1 MCFLKNSFLPSLDVL
16 QWVSWLHN
24 QHGDRNLPSLPVHFR
39 LKYFFQD
46 KESLEHKLVHLTTNL
61 DMDCISHCAA
71 KGICHINLLIAV
83 CVTLS
88 ETMSHSLDTRS
99 HHGAVHLPTDSTL
112 AMPHT
117 GGTVHTRV
125 GTMSTTRLYPPSW
138 PGSGWDS
145 TGTKLLSRD
154 VRGGDDHLREAGR
167 RSNRLFRGVEGIN
180 GKAAVW
186 RRRPSFL
193 FRD

>member
-1 MCFLKNSFLPSLDVL
+1 MSLLAPQPTWWQKSSFTSCP
-16 QWVSWLHN
+16 
-24 QHGDRNLPSLPVHFR
+24 LPVEI
-39 LKYFFQD
+39 FFSRQRITWAQTGASHN
-46 KESLEHKLVHLTTNL
+46 KSWRVLHISLCL
-61 DMDCISHCAA
+61 A

-88 ETMSHSLDTRS
+88 EIMSHSLDTRS
-99 HHGAVHLPTDSTL
+99 HHSAVHLPTDSTL